1 MKCPYRDFQD
11 CIIEK
16 CPSCNYEEVERTI
29 INGRAPCWMNDEE
42 AIKQGNKWKET
53 IKIYKFVSCKLIDN
67 NVPPPSITKQT
78 INNTNTTQTNVL
90 IRKSIF

>member
-1 MKCPYRDFQD
+1 MKCPYREFQD

-29 INGRAPCWMNDEE
+29 ISGRAPYWMNDEE

-53 IKIYKFVSCKLIDN
+53 VKIYNFVSCKLIDN
-67 NVPPPSITKQT
+67 SVQPTPVIKQT
-78 INNTNTTQTNVL
+78 INNIARTNVT